1 MKKVLCILLSAV
13 MVLSCLSLTA
23 FAEETAASDLGI
35 AVASDLHYNVP
46 SEELETV
53 IEGDDIYWYANRR
66 AALEEESGFII
77 DEFLAQCAEDDSIEY
92 VLIPGD
98 LADNGKSVQQEHI
111 DVAAK
116 LKRFE
121 ETSGKDVF
129 VVPGNHDYGVDCAT
143 NLDDF
148 ARIYADFG
156 FDKAIETFE
165 GTASY
170 TADLGSKYRLIA
182 LDSCDPT
189 VSTADGMSLKEIMWV
204 CDQADKAYED
214 GRYPILMMHHN
225 LLDHLPMQRIVSKNF
240 IVRFHYTTATLF
252 ADHGIKVV
260 FSGHEH
266 CNDTTSY
273 TTPAGNTIYDFA
285 TTSLSMY
292 PIQYTVM
299 QLTDDKITYNAKTI
313 TSIDTDA
320 LTSTVNGYTE
330 EQIALMNEDFNAYAK
345 GFLKAGVRYRLELS
359 LSMEKMGIAED
370 AIYYN
375 LVNTAVSGLTDIL
388 AMPLYGE
395 NSVQELAKEYNIDIP
410 ESDYETPWDL
420 ATELVAAHYAGEE
433 AYNVDSTEVAIL
445 LRTVALIL
453 HSDLATVNDEVFI
466 SVVNSLLNSMG
477 ITSTATQDIRKLA
490 AKVFG
495 GVKPGEYFI
504 TLLISPLLYEF
515 AFDGDAVPDN
525 NGEFAGY
532 NSDVTSFD
540 NIMTSISNMFN
551 KMLIYFENAFVVI
564 GRMFGI
570 NR

>member
-1 MKKVLCILLSAV
+1 MKKIFCVLLSAI
-13 MVLSCLSLTA
+13 MVLSCVPLMAS
-23 FAEETAASDLGI
+23 AEETTADLGI
-35 AVASDLHYNVP
+35 AVGADLHYNVP
-46 SEELETV
+46 SEELETI

-66 AALEEESGFII
+66 AALEDESGFII
-77 DEFLAQCAEDDSIEY
+77 DEFLAQCAADDSVEY

-116 LKRFE
+116 LKKFE
-121 ETSGKDVF
+121 KESGKDVF
-129 VVPGNHDYGVDCAT
+129 VIPGNHDYGVDCAT

-148 ARIYADFG
+148 TRIYADFG
-156 FDKAIETFE
+156 FDKAIEVFE

-225 LLDHLPMQRIVSKNF
+225 LLDHLPVQRIVSKNF
-240 IVRFHYTTATLF
+240 IVRFHYTTAALF

-266 CNDTTSY
+266 CNDTTSF
-273 TTPAGNTIYDFA
+273 TTAAGNTIYDFA

-299 QLTDDKITYNAKTI
+299 QLTDDTISYNAKTI

-320 LTSTVNGYTE
+320 LSSTVKGYTA
-330 EQIALMNEDFNAYAK
+330 EQLALMNEDFNAYAK

-388 AMPLYGE
+388 KMPLYGE
-395 NSVQELAKEYNIDIP
+395 NSVQELAKEYNIVIP
-410 ESDYETPWDL
+410 ESEYETPWDL

-433 AYNVDSTEVAIL
+433 AFNVDSAEVAIL

-466 SVVNSLLNSMG
+466 SVVNSLLDSMG

-515 AFDGDAVPDN
+515 AFDGDNVPDN
-525 NGEFAGY
+525 NGNFAGY
-532 NSDVTSFD
+532 NSDVTNLD
-540 NIMTSISNMFN
+540 NIMTNISNIFN
-551 KMLIYFENAFVVI
+551 KILIYIENSFVVI

>member
-1 MKKVLCILLSAV
+1 MKKVFCFILSAV
-13 MVLSCLSLTA
+13 LVFSCISIA
-23 FAEETAASDLGI
+23 FAEEAAQSADLGI

-46 SEELETV
+46 REV
-53 IEGDDIYWYANRR
+53 IEGDIDDDIYWYANRR
-66 AALEEESGFII
+66 AALEDESGFII
-77 DEFLAQCAEDDSIEY
+77 DEFLAQCAADDTIEY

-98 LADNGKSVQQEHI
+98 LADNGKSIRQEHT
-111 DVAAK
+111 DVAEK
-116 LKRFE
+116 LKKFE
-121 ETSGKDVF
+121 EESGKDVF
-129 VVPGNHDYGVDCAT
+129 VINGNHDVGIDCAT
-143 NLDDF
+143 ELDDF
-148 ARIYADFG
+148 LEIYADFG
-156 FDKAIETFE
+156 YDKAIETLD

-170 TADLGSKYRLIA
+170 TADLGEKYRLIA
-182 LDSCDPT
+182 LDSCDPS
-189 VSTADGMSLKEIMWV
+189 VSTEDGMSLKKIMWV

-214 GRYPILMMHHN
+214 GRYPVLMMHHN
-225 LLDHLPMQRIVSKNF
+225 LLDHLPMQRIISRNF

-299 QLTDDKITYNAKTI
+299 NFNDDQITYNAKTI
-313 TSIDTDA
+313 KSIDTDA
-320 LTSTVNGYTE
+320 LQNTVAGYTQ
-330 EQIALMNEDFNAYAK
+330 EQIALMNEDFNTYAK
-345 GFLKAGVRYRLELS
+345 GFLKAGIRYRLELS
-359 LSMEKMGIAED
+359 LSMEKMGIEED
-370 AIYYN
+370 AFYYD
-375 LVNTAVSGLTDIL
+375 LVNTAVSGLTDVL

-395 NSVQELAKEYNIDIP
+395 NSVQKLAEEYNIVIP

-420 ATELVAAHYAGEE
+420 ATELVGAHYAGEE
-433 AYNVDSTEVAIL
+433 AFNVDSTEVAIL

-453 HSDLATVNDEVFI
+453 HSDLATVNDEIFI
-466 SVVNSLLNSMG
+466 SVINSLLDSMG
-477 ITSTATQDIRKLA
+477 LTSTATQDLRKLT

-495 GVKPGEYFI
+495 GVKPAEYFI
-504 TLLISPLLYEF
+504 TVLISPLLYEF

-525 NGEFAGY
+525 NGELSGY
-532 NSDVTSFD
+532 NSDVTNLD
-540 NIMTSISNMFN
+540 NIITNFSNMFN
-551 KMLIYFENAFVVI
+551 KLLVYIENAFIVI

>member
-1 MKKVLCILLSAV
+1 MKKVFCIFLSAV
-13 MVLSCLSLTA
+13 LVFSGISFTVSA
-23 FAEETAASDLGI
+23 AETTEASDLGI
-35 AVASDLHYNVP
+35 AVASDLHYNIP
-46 SEELETV
+46 SEELEKN
-53 IEGDDIYWYANRR
+53 IEDDIYWYANRR

-77 DEFLAQCAEDDSIEY
+77 DEFLAQCAADDSIEY

-98 LADNGKSVQQEHI
+98 LADNGKVIKQEHL
-111 DVAAK
+111 DVAEK
-116 LKRFE
+116 LKKFE
-121 ETSGKDVF
+121 ADTGKDVF
-129 VVPGNHDYGVDCAT
+129 VINGNHDAGVDCET
-143 NLDDF
+143 ELDDF
-148 ARIYADFG
+148 IEIYADFG
-156 FDKAIETFE
+156 YDKAVETLE

-170 TADLGSKYRLIA
+170 TADLGEKYRLIA
-182 LDSCDPT
+182 LDTCDPS
-189 VSTADGMSLKEIMWV
+189 VSTEDGMSLKEILWV

-225 LLDHLPMQRIVSKNF
+225 LLDHLPLQRIISRNF

-273 TTPAGNTIYDFA
+273 TTPAGNTVYDFA
-285 TTSLSMY
+285 TTALSMY

-299 QLTDDKITYNAKTI
+299 QFTDDTVKYNAKTI
-313 TSIDTDA
+313 ESIDTTA
-320 LTSTVNGYTE
+320 LTSTIKGYTD
-330 EQIALMNEDFNAYAK
+330 EQLTLMNEDFNAYAK

-359 LSMEKMGIAED
+359 LSMEKIGIAED
-370 AIYYN
+370 SIFYN

-388 AMPLYGE
+388 KMPLYGE

-410 ESDYETPWDL
+410 DSEYETPWDL
-420 ATELVAAHYAGEE
+420 ATELVAAHYEGEE
-433 AYNVDSTEVAIL
+433 AFSVDSKEVAIL

-466 SVVNSLLNSMG
+466 SCVNSLLDGMG
-477 ITSTATQDIRKLA
+477 ITSTATQDIRKLT

-504 TLLISPLLYEF
+504 TALISPLLYEF
-515 AFDGDAVPDN
+515 AFDGDSVPDN
-525 NGEFAGY
+525 NGELAGY
-532 NSDVTSFD
+532 NSGVTNLD
-540 NIMTSISNMFN
+540 NIITNLSNIFN
-551 KMLIYFENAFVVI
+551 KTLIYIENAFIVI

-570 NR
+570 NK

>member
-1 MKKVLCILLSAV
+1 MKKVFCFILSAV
-13 MVLSCLSLTA
+13 LALSVVP
-23 FAEETAASDLGI
+23 FAAAEAVEADLGI

-46 SEELETV
+46 SEELTKN
-53 IEGDDIYWYANRR
+53 IDDDIYWYANRR
-66 AALEEESGFII
+66 AALEDESGFII
-77 DEFLAQCAEDDSIEY
+77 DEFLAQCAKDDSIEY

-111 DVAAK
+111 DVAEK
-116 LKRFE
+116 LKKFE
-121 ETSGKDVF
+121 EESGKDVF
-129 VVPGNHDYGVDCAT
+129 VINGNHDVGVDCAT
-143 NLDDF
+143 ELDDF
-148 ARIYADFG
+148 LRIYADFG
-156 FDKAIETFE
+156 YDKAIETLE

-170 TADLGSKYRLIA
+170 TADLGDKYRLIA
-182 LDSCDPT
+182 LDSCDPS
-189 VSTADGMSLKEIMWV
+189 VSTEDGMSLEEIMWV

-214 GRYPILMMHHN
+214 GRYPVLMMHHN
-225 LLDHLPMQRIVSKNF
+225 LLDHLPMQRIISRNF
-240 IVRFHYTTATLF
+240 IVRFHYTTASLF

-273 TTPAGNTIYDFA
+273 TTAAGNTIYDFA

-299 QLTDDKITYNAKTI
+299 KLNDDKITYNAKTI
-313 TSIDTDA
+313 DSIDTAA
-320 LTSTVNGYTE
+320 LSSTVKGYTD
-330 EQIALMNEDFNAYAK
+330 EQLELMNEDFNAYAK

-375 LVNTAVSGLTDIL
+375 LVNTAVTGLTDIL
-388 AMPLYGE
+388 KMPLYGE
-395 NSVQELAKEYNIDIP
+395 NSVQALAEEYNIVIP

-433 AYNVDSTEVAIL
+433 AFNVDSTEVAIL

-466 SVVNSLLNSMG
+466 SVINSLLDGMG
-477 ITSTATQDIRKLA
+477 ITSTATQDLRKLT

-495 GVKPGEYFI
+495 GVKPAEYFI
-504 TLLISPLLYEF
+504 TVLISPLLYEF

-525 NGEFAGY
+525 NGELTGY
-532 NSDVTSFD
+532 NSDVSNLD
-540 NIMTSISNMFN
+540 NIITNFSNMFN
-551 KMLIYFENAFVVI
+551 KLLVYIENAFVVI